1 MSQTTNTEDTIDLK
15 ELFFSLIAQWKLI
28 ALCILLSLICALLYL
43 RATPDTYSVD
53 ALVQVEENKGA
64 SAALL
69 GDLSSMVEQKQPAQ
83 AEIEILKSRL
93 VLGNVIQHLNLD
105 LKISGT
111 QNSFTDRLLSPHHYQ
126 TQYQLKSVL
135 FKDDEK
141 AFDIRQFNV
150 PSNFRDK
157 NLELRFKDGQFSLT
171 NTQTEQVILTGKT
184 NQSNT
189 LRTAD
194 GLWNISIYTQDQ
206 LNDVYLIQKQSL
218 PAAVDSILVN
228 YSVAEKGKLTGILGL
243 NYQGTDKTH
252 ITQVL
257 NAILVS
263 YSQQNI
269 ERRSAETAQTLKFL
283 DEQLPELKQQLD
295 VAEREFNKFRQQYN
309 TVDVTKESELYLTQS
324 VTLETQKAELEQKVA
339 EAGAKYTAEHPVMQ
353 QMNAQ
358 LGAINKKIAELNG
371 TLKGLPDLQRRYLQ
385 LYREVEVKQQ
395 LYTALLNS
403 YQQLRIAKAGEIGN
417 VRIVDTAVEPI
428 EPIKPK
434 KLQILILS
442 IFLGGFLGTLL
453 ALLRNMLRS
462 GIKDSSQIENELDL
476 PVYATVPRS
485 LVQESRNKILKKKK
499 TIPILAVKNSDDI
512 AIESLR
518 SMRTAIHFA
527 LSSARN
533 NLITISGPAPEV
545 GKSFISTNLATILA
559 QSDKRVLIIDA
570 DLRQGYLHKY
580 FNLDTQPGLTE
591 LLNGQQSLDTV
602 IRPTE
607 VPGLSVISRGK
618 SPANP
623 SELLSSNQFK
633 NLLEQISEKFDHVII
648 DTPPVLA
655 VTDGIIISQY
665 TGVNLVIARYAKTQ
679 MKELELTLNRFEQ
692 AGVKVNGFILND
704 IQRSSAGYGYGYGYG
719 YNYAYAY
726 KANKESD

>member
-111 QNSFTDRLLSPHHYQ
+111 ENSFTDRLLSPHHYQ
-126 TQYQLKSVL
+126 TQYQPKSVV

-184 NQSNT
+184 NQANT

-218 PAAVDSILVN
+218 PAAVNSILAN

-309 TVDVTKESELYLTQS
+309 TVDVTKESELFLTQS
-324 VTLETQKAELEQKVA
+324 VTLETQKAQLEQQVA
-339 EAGAKYTAEHPVMQ
+339 EAGAKYTSEHPVMQ

-358 LGAINKKIAELNG
+358 LGAINKKIGELNA
-371 TLKGLPDLQRRYLQ
+371 TLKELPDLQRRYLQ

-428 EPIKPK
+428 EPIAPK

-453 ALLRNMLRS
+453 ALLRNMMRS
-462 GIKDSSQIENELDL
+462 GIKDSTQIENELDL

-485 LVQESRNKILKKKK
+485 PVQESRINILKKKK
-499 TIPILAVKNSDDI
+499 NIPILAVKNSDDI

-570 DLRQGYLHKY
+570 DLRRGYLHKY

-591 LLNGQQSLDTV
+591 LLNGQQSLETV
-602 IRPTE
+602 IRHTE

-633 NLLEQISEKFDHVII
+633 NLLEQMSEKFDHVII

-655 VTDGIIISQY
+655 VTDGIIIAQY

-704 IQRSSAGYGYGYGYG
+704 IQRSAGSGYG

-726 KANKESD
+726 KTNKESD

>member
-1 MSQTTNTEDTIDLK
+1 MSQNTNTEDTIDLK
-15 ELFFSLIAQWKLI
+15 ELFFSLIAQWNLI
-28 ALCILLSLICALLYL
+28 ALCIILSLICALLYL
-43 RATPDTYSVD
+43 RATPNTYSVD

-111 QNSFTDRLLSPHHYQ
+111 ENSFTDRLLSPHHYQ
-126 TQYQLKSVL
+126 TQYQPKSVV
-135 FKDDEK
+135 FKDEEK

-157 NLELRFKDGQFSLT
+157 NLELRFKDGQFILT
-171 NTQTEQVILTGKT
+171 NTQTQQVILTGKT
-184 NQSNT
+184 NQANS
-189 LRTAD
+189 LRTID
-194 GLWNISIYTQDQ
+194 GLWNIYIYTQDQ

-218 PAAVDSILVN
+218 PAAVNSILAN

-257 NAILVS
+257 NAILIS

-324 VTLETQKAELEQKVA
+324 VTLETQKAQLEQQVA

-358 LGAINKKIAELNG
+358 LGAINKKIGELNA
-371 TLKGLPDLQRRYLQ
+371 TLKELPDLQRRYLQ

-428 EPIKPK
+428 APIAPK

-453 ALLRNMLRS
+453 ALLCNMMRT
-462 GIKDSSQIENELDL
+462 GIKDSTQIENELDL

-485 LVQESRNKILKKKK
+485 PVQESRIKILKKKK
-499 TIPILAVKNSDDI
+499 NIPILAVKNSDDI

-545 GKSFISTNLATILA
+545 GKSFISINLATILA

-570 DLRQGYLHKY
+570 DLRRGYLHKY
-580 FNLDTQPGLTE
+580 FNYDAQPGLTE
-591 LLNGQQSLDTV
+591 FLNSEQTLDAV
-602 IRPTE
+602 IRTTE
-607 VPGLSVISRGK
+607 VSGLSIISRGK

-623 SELLSSNQFK
+623 SELLSSAQFK
-633 NLLEQISEKFDHVII
+633 TLLEQLSEKFDHVII

-704 IQRSSAGYGYGYGYG
+704 IQRSSAGYGYGY
-719 YNYAYAY
+719 NYAYAY

>member
-1 MSQTTNTEDTIDLK
+1 MSQTANTEDTIDLK
-15 ELFFSLIAQWKLI
+15 ELFFSLIAQWKMI
-28 ALCILLSLICALLYL
+28 TLCVLLSIVCALLYL
-43 RATPDTYSVD
+43 RTTPDTYAVD
-53 ALVQVEENKGA
+53 ALVQVEDSKGA

-69 GDLSSMVEQKQPAQ
+69 GDLSSMIEQKSPAQ

-93 VLGNVIQHLNLD
+93 VLSSVIDHLNLD
-105 LKISGT
+105 IRVSGT
-111 QNSFTDRLLSPHHYQ
+111 EDSFWNRLIAKHEYDSEYSSQ
-126 TQYQLKSVL
+126 SVL
-135 FKDDEK
+135 FKDNQK
-141 AFDIRQFNV
+141 SFDIRQFDI
-150 PSNFRDK
+150 PQYFQDK
-157 NLELRFKDGQFSLT
+157 NLILKFAQGKYSLT
-171 NTQTEQVILTGKT
+171 DAATGQVVFSAPL
-184 NQSNT
+184 NQVSQ
-189 LRTAD
+189 LQSEF
-194 GLWNISIYTQDQ
+194 GLWKVAIFSQDRFDATY
-206 LNDVYLIQKQSL
+206 NIQKQSL
-218 PAAVDSILVN
+218 PAAMKSLTGN
-228 YSVAEKGKLTGILGL
+228 YSVAERGKLTGVLGL
-243 NYQGTDKTH
+243 NYQGSDKHH

-257 NAILVS
+257 NAILAA

-269 ERRSAETAQTLKFL
+269 ERRTAETAQTLKFL
-283 DEQLPELKQQLD
+283 EDQLPELKQQLD
-295 VAEREFNKFRQQYN
+295 VAEREFNRFRQQFN

-324 VTLETQKAELEQKVA
+324 ITLETQKAQLEQQVA
-339 EAGAKYTAEHPVMQ
+339 EAAAKYTNEHPVMQ

-358 LGAINKKIAELNG
+358 LGAINKRIAESDG
-371 TLKGLPDLQRRYLQ
+371 TLKRLPELQRQYLQ
-385 LYREVEVKQQ
+385 LFREVEVKQQ
-395 LYTALLNS
+395 LYTGLLNS

-442 IFLGGFLGTLL
+442 VFLGGFLGTLL

-462 GIKDSSQIENELDL
+462 GIKDSNQIENELDL

-485 LVQESRNKILKKKK
+485 PVQESRIKILKKKK
-499 TIPILAVKNSDDI
+499 HIPILAVKNSDDI

-527 LSSARN
+527 LNSAKN
-533 NLITISGPAPEV
+533 NIIMISGPAPEL

-559 QSDKRVLIIDA
+559 QSDKRVLLIDA
-570 DLRQGYLHKY
+570 DLRRGYLHKY
-580 FNLDTQPGLTE
+580 FNYDTQPGLTE
-591 LLNGQQSLDTV
+591 LLNGQHSLETV
-602 IRPTE
+602 IRNTE

-618 SPANP
+618 SPTNP
-623 SELLSSNQFK
+623 SELLSSAQFK
-633 NLLEQISEKFDHVII
+633 NVLEQLSEKFDHVII

-704 IQRSSAGYGYGYGYG
+704 IQRSSAGYGYGYGY
-719 YNYAYAY
+719 NYAYAY

>member
-1 MSQTTNTEDTIDLK
+1 MSQNTNTEDTIDLK

-28 ALCILLSLICALLYL
+28 ALCVILSLVCALLYL
-43 RATPDTYSVD
+43 RTTPDTYQVD

-69 GDLSSMVEQKQPAQ
+69 GDLSEMIEQKSPAQ

-93 VLGNVIQHLNLD
+93 VLGTVIDRLNLN
-105 LKISGT
+105 IRIHGT
-111 QNSFTDRLLSPHHYQ
+111 EDSFWSRLLNKHEYDSEYSG
-126 TQYQLKSVL
+126 KSVL
-135 FKDDEK
+135 FKDNQK
-141 AFDIRQFNV
+141 SFDVRSFEI
-150 PSNFRDK
+150 PDYYRDK
-157 NLELRFKDGQFSLT
+157 NLLLRFSQGKFSLT
-171 NTQTEQVILTGKT
+171 DSATEQVVFSAPL
-184 NQSNT
+184 NQTSQ
-189 LRTAD
+189 LQSEY
-194 GLWNISIYTQDQ
+194 GLWKVGIYSQDSF
-206 LNDVYLIQKQSL
+206 DSTYLIQKQSL
-218 PAAVDSILVN
+218 PAAVRSLLAD
-228 YSVAEKGKLTGILGL
+228 YSVAEKGKMTGVLGL
-243 NYQGTDKTH
+243 NYQGTDKQH

-257 NAILVS
+257 NAILAA

-283 DEQLPELKQQLD
+283 EDQLPELKQQLD
-295 VAEREFNKFRQQYN
+295 VAEREFNRFRQQYN

-339 EAGAKYTAEHPVMQ
+339 EASAKYTAEHPIMQ

-358 LGAINKKIAELNG
+358 LSAINKKINELDG
-371 TLKGLPDLQRRYLQ
+371 TLRRLPELQRQYLQ
-385 LYREVEVKQQ
+385 LFREVEVKQQ
-395 LYTALLNS
+395 LYTGLLNS

-462 GIKDSSQIENELDL
+462 GVKDSTQIENELDL

-485 LVQESRNKILKKKK
+485 PVQESRIKLLKKKK
-499 TIPILAVKNSDDI
+499 NIPILAVKHNDDI

-527 LSSARN
+527 LSSAKN
-533 NLITISGPAPEV
+533 NIIMVSGPAPEV

-559 QSDKRVLIIDA
+559 QSQKRVLIIDA
-570 DLRQGYLHKY
+570 DLRRGYLHKY
-580 FNLDTQPGLTE
+580 FNQQAQPGLADY
-591 LLNGQQSLDTV
+591 LNGQTELSQV
-602 IRPTE
+602 IKATE
-607 VPGLSVISRGK
+607 VSGLDVIARGK

-623 SELLSSNQFK
+623 SELLSTTQFATMLNQ
-633 NLLEQISEKFDHVII
+633 LSEQYDHILI
-648 DTPPVLA
+648 DTPPILA
-655 VTDGIIISQY
+655 VTDGIIISQHA
-665 TGVNLVIARYAKTQ
+665 GVNLVIARYAKTQ
-679 MKELELTLNRFEQ
+679 MKELELTINRFEQ
-692 AGVKVNGFILND
+692 AGVKVNGIILND
-704 IQRSSAGYGYGYGYG
+704 IQRSSAGYGYGY
-719 YNYAYAY
+719 NYSYAY
-726 KANKESD
+726 KANKDND